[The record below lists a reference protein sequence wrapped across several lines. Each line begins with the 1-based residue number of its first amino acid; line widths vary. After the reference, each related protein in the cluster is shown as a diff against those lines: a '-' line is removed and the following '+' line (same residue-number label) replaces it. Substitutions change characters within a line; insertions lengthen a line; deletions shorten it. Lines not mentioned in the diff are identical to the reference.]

1 MAPVVLTDDEVV
13 NHCILEAAV
22 FFSLYSIKKSNL
34 KRCNLN
40 GGKEREDL

>member
-22 FFSLYSIKKSNL
+22 FFPLFHKKEEL
-34 KRCNLN
+34 DKM
-40 GGKEREDL
+40 